1 MYNLQL
7 ALINNMAA
15 MRVWHG
21 SFLLA
26 LDNDMMKKILGLL
39 VSATLLSTPLLHA
52 QDINNLTPEQQ
63 KQLLQLLLK
72 QQLGGMQQQAAQQT
86 LQQTVQQ
93 AAPAAPQRSEASLA
107 DAFRT
112 FPVLTQGVQF
122 ERFRD
127 GFAINGQRYID
138 AEGKITAYA
147 FDAQSGDFTYL
158 AETYPGEYVLKS
170 GRAMTHSEPITIAT
184 AQKQGV
190 LWQVT
195 AVTGKKFSGY
205 RLIPS
210 SRGFVIAR
218 DNTGFR
224 YVPGS
229 GTTNIVAPEEFSIAA
244 LQNGDI
250 GNTGYILLERTPTS
264 NGTQPGNSFGAL
276 MSAVQSLGS
285 VVGVG
290 KKEDYALLNIQNS
303 RLVPVNISLESK
315 QVQVM
320 SACKQKNFLIAKCA
334 QMDSFES
341 AYEANGTRNM
351 SHYFWRINWFNVP
364 GRPILV
370 SQEGG
375 LGKVTATDLNSG
387 KKVILFE
394 RAMGIANFSAIQ
406 DANGKIN
413 VTAQMG
419 FSSETREDVAA
430 LLDSLPGMAE
440 TVAAN

>member
-1 MYNLQL
+1 
-7 ALINNMAA
+7 
-15 MRVWHG
+15 
-21 SFLLA
+21 
-26 LDNDMMKKILGLL
+26 MKKTIALFLAAGLL
-39 VSATLLSTPLLHA
+39 SALPLQA

-63 KQLLQLLLK
+63 KQLLTLLLK
-72 QQLGGMQQQAAQQT
+72 QQLGGAQQQGAA
-86 LQQTVQQ
+86 LPLPL
-93 AAPAAPQRSEASLA
+93 AANNAVPQRTEASLA
-107 DAFRT
+107 ADFRQ
-112 FPVLTQGVQF
+112 FPTLTQGVQF

-138 AEGKITAYA
+138 AEGKITSYA

-158 AETYPGEYVLKS
+158 AETHPGEYVLKA
-170 GRAMTHSEPITIAT
+170 GRAMTQSEPITIAT
-184 AQKQGV
+184 AQKQGMI
-190 LWQVT
+190 WQVT
-195 AVTGKKFSGY
+195 AATGKKFTGY

-229 GTTNIVAPEEFSIAA
+229 GTTNIVAPEAFSIAA

-250 GNTGYILLERTPTS
+250 ANTGYILLERTPTS
-264 NGTQPGNSFGAL
+264 NGTQPGNSLGAL
-276 MSAVQSLGS
+276 FSAVQSLGS

-290 KKEDYALLNIQNS
+290 KKEDYALLNMDNG
-303 RLVPVNISLESK
+303 RVVPVNISLESK

-334 QMDSFES
+334 QMESFES
-341 AYEANGTRNM
+341 AFEPNGTRNM

-364 GRPILV
+364 GRPVLV

-387 KKVILFE
+387 KKVVLFE
-394 RAMGIANFSAIQ
+394 RALGIASFAAIQ

-419 FSSETREDVAA
+419 FSSESRQDVLA
-430 LLDSLPGMAE
+430 LLDSLPNVAE

>member
-1 MYNLQL
+1 
-7 ALINNMAA
+7 
-15 MRVWHG
+15 
-21 SFLLA
+21 
-26 LDNDMMKKILGLL
+26 MKKTIALFLAAGLL
-39 VSATLLSTPLLHA
+39 TALPLQA

-63 KQLLQLLLK
+63 KQLLTLLLK
-72 QQLGGMQQQAAQQT
+72 QQLGGAQQQGAAMP
-86 LQQTVQQ
+86 LPL
-93 AAPAAPQRSEASLA
+93 AANNAVPQRTEASLA
-107 DAFRT
+107 ADFRQ
-112 FPVLTQGVQF
+112 FPTLTQGVQF

-138 AEGKITAYA
+138 AEGKITSYA

-158 AETYPGEYVLKS
+158 AETHPGEYVLKA
-170 GRAMTHSEPITIAT
+170 GRAMTQSEPITIAT
-184 AQKQGV
+184 AQKQGMI
-190 LWQVT
+190 WQVT
-195 AVTGKKFSGY
+195 AATGKKFTGY

-229 GTTNIVAPEEFSIAA
+229 GTTNIVAPEAFSIAA

-250 GNTGYILLERTPTS
+250 ANTGYILLERTPTS
-264 NGTQPGNSFGAL
+264 NGTQPGNSLGAL
-276 MSAVQSLGS
+276 FSAVQSLSS

-290 KKEDYALLNIQNS
+290 KKEDYALLNMDNG
-303 RLVPVNISLESK
+303 RVVPVNISLESK

-334 QMDSFES
+334 QMESFES
-341 AYEANGTRNM
+341 AFEPNGTRNM

-364 GRPILV
+364 GRPVLV

-387 KKVILFE
+387 KKVVLFE
-394 RAMGIANFSAIQ
+394 RALGIASFAAIQ

-419 FSSETREDVAA
+419 FSSESRQDVLA
-430 LLDSLPGMAE
+430 LLDSLPNVAE

>member
-1 MYNLQL
+1 
-7 ALINNMAA
+7 MAV
-15 MRVWHG
+15 MRVLHG

-39 VSATLLSTPLLHA
+39 VSATLLSTQPLHA

-72 QQLGGMQQQAAQQT
+72 QQLGGMQQQAGQQT
-86 LQQTVQQ
+86 LQQTMQQ

-158 AETYPGEYVLKS
+158 AETNPGQYVLKS

-394 RAMGIANFSAIQ
+394 RAMGIANFSAMQ

>member
-1 MYNLQL
+1 MIERL
-7 ALINNMAA
+7 AIQ
-15 MRVWHG
+15 HG
-21 SFLLA
+21 NIVRHFYVLTIQ
-26 LDNDMMKKILGLL
+26 MMKKTIALFLAAGLL
-39 VSATLLSTPLLHA
+39 SALPLQA

-63 KQLLQLLLK
+63 KQLLTLLLR
-72 QQLGGMQQQAAQQT
+72 QQLGGAQQQGAA
-86 LQQTVQQ
+86 LPLPL
-93 AAPAAPQRSEASLA
+93 APNNAVPQRTEASLA
-107 DAFRT
+107 ADFRQ
-112 FPVLTQGVQF
+112 FPTLTQGVQF

-138 AEGKITAYA
+138 AEGKITSYA

-158 AETYPGEYVLKS
+158 AETHPGEFVLKA
-170 GRAMTHSEPITIAT
+170 GRAMTQSEPITIAT
-184 AQKQGV
+184 AQKQGMI
-190 LWQVT
+190 WQVT
-195 AVTGKKFSGY
+195 AATGKKFTGY

-229 GTTNIVAPEEFSIAA
+229 GTTNIVAPEAFSIAA

-250 GNTGYILLERTPTS
+250 ANTGYILLERTPTS
-264 NGTQPGNSFGAL
+264 NGTQPGNSLGAL
-276 MSAVQSLGS
+276 FSAVQSLGS

-290 KKEDYALLNIQNS
+290 KKEDYALLNMDNG
-303 RLVPVNISLESK
+303 RVVPVNISLESK

-334 QMDSFES
+334 QMESFES
-341 AYEANGTRNM
+341 AFEPNGTRNM

-364 GRPILV
+364 GRPVLV

-387 KKVILFE
+387 KKVMLFE
-394 RAMGIANFSAIQ
+394 RALGIASFAAIQ

-419 FSSETREDVAA
+419 FSSESRQDVLA
-430 LLDSLPGMAE
+430 LLDSLPNVAE

>member
-1 MYNLQL
+1 MIERL
-7 ALINNMAA
+7 ASQ
-15 MRVWHG
+15 HG
-21 SFLLA
+21 NIVRHFYVLTIQ
-26 LDNDMMKKILGLL
+26 MMKKTIALFLAAGLL
-39 VSATLLSTPLLHA
+39 SALPLQA

-63 KQLLQLLLK
+63 KQLLTLLLR
-72 QQLGGMQQQAAQQT
+72 QQLGGAQQQGAA
-86 LQQTVQQ
+86 LPLPL
-93 AAPAAPQRSEASLA
+93 APNNAVPQRTEASLA
-107 DAFRT
+107 ADFRQ
-112 FPVLTQGVQF
+112 FPTLTQGVQF

-138 AEGKITAYA
+138 AEGKITSYA

-158 AETYPGEYVLKS
+158 AETHPGEFVLKA
-170 GRAMTHSEPITIAT
+170 GRAMTQSEPITIAT
-184 AQKQGV
+184 AQKQGMI
-190 LWQVT
+190 WQVT
-195 AVTGKKFSGY
+195 AATGKKFTGY

-229 GTTNIVAPEEFSIAA
+229 GTTNIVAPEAFSIAA

-250 GNTGYILLERTPTS
+250 ANTGYILLERTPTS
-264 NGTQPGNSFGAL
+264 NGTQPGNSLGAL
-276 MSAVQSLGS
+276 FSAVQSLGS

-290 KKEDYALLNIQNS
+290 KKEDYALLNMDNG
-303 RLVPVNISLESK
+303 RVVPVNISLESK

-334 QMDSFES
+334 QMESFES
-341 AYEANGTRNM
+341 AFEPNGTRNM

-364 GRPILV
+364 GRPVLV

-375 LGKVTATDLNSG
+375 LGKVIATDLNSG
-387 KKVILFE
+387 KKVMLFE
-394 RAMGIANFSAIQ
+394 RALGIASFAAIQ

-419 FSSETREDVAA
+419 FSSESRQDVLA
-430 LLDSLPGMAE
+430 LLDSLPNVAE

>member
-1 MYNLQL
+1 MNEQYDCLCVSV
-7 ALINNMAA
+7 
-15 MRVWHG
+15 RR
-21 SFLLA
+21 FLPVP
-26 LDNDMMKKILGLL
+26 DTEMMKKILGLL
-39 VSATLLSTPLLHA
+39 VSATLLSTQPLHA

-72 QQLGGMQQQAAQQT
+72 QQLGGMQQQLAQPAAQQAA
-86 LQQTVQQ
+86 V
-93 AAPAAPQRSEASLA
+93 APAAPQRSEASLA
-107 DAFRT
+107 DAFKQ
-112 FPVLTQGVQF
+112 FPTLTQGVQF

-158 AETYPGEYVLKS
+158 AETHPGEYVLKS

-394 RAMGIANFSAIQ
+394 RAMGIANFSAVQ

>member
-1 MYNLQL
+1 
-7 ALINNMAA
+7 
-15 MRVWHG
+15 
-21 SFLLA
+21 
-26 LDNDMMKKILGLL
+26 MMKKIIALFLAAGLL
-39 VSATLLSTPLLHA
+39 SALPLRA

-63 KQLLQLLLK
+63 KQLLTLLLK
-72 QQLGGMQQQAAQQT
+72 QQMGGAQLPQAAA
-86 LQQTVQQ
+86 L
-93 AAPAAPQRSEASLA
+93 PAAANNGLPQRTEDSLA
-107 DAFRT
+107 ADFRQ
-112 FPVLTQGVQF
+112 FPTLTQGVQF

-138 AEGKITAYA
+138 PEGKITAYA

-158 AETYPGEYVLKS
+158 AENRPGEYVLKA
-170 GRAMTHSEPITIAT
+170 GRAMTQSEPITIAT
-184 AQKQGV
+184 AQKQGMI
-190 LWQVT
+190 WQVT
-195 AVTGKKFSGY
+195 AVTGKKFTGY

-264 NGTQPGNSFGAL
+264 NGTQPSNSLGAL
-276 MSAVQSLGS
+276 FSAVQSLGS

-290 KKEDYALLNIQNS
+290 KKEDYALLNMQNS
-303 RLVPVNISLESK
+303 RMVPVNISLESK

-334 QMDSFES
+334 QMESFES
-341 AYEANGTRNM
+341 TFEPNGTRNM

-387 KKVILFE
+387 KKVVLFE
-394 RAMGIANFSAIQ
+394 RALGIASFAATQ

-419 FSSETREDVAA
+419 FSSESRQDVVA
-430 LLDSLPGMAE
+430 LLDSLPNVAE
-440 TVAAN
+440 TVAVN

>member
-1 MYNLQL
+1 MIERL
-7 ALINNMAA
+7 AS
-15 MRVWHG
+15 RHG
-21 SFLLA
+21 NIVRHFYVLTIQ
-26 LDNDMMKKILGLL
+26 MMKKTIALFLAAGLL
-39 VSATLLSTPLLHA
+39 SALPLQA

-63 KQLLQLLLK
+63 KQLLTLLLK
-72 QQLGGMQQQAAQQT
+72 QQLGGAQQQGAA
-86 LQQTVQQ
+86 LPLPL
-93 AAPAAPQRSEASLA
+93 AANNAVPQRTEASLA
-107 DAFRT
+107 ADFRQ
-112 FPVLTQGVQF
+112 FPTLTQGVQF

-138 AEGKITAYA
+138 AEGKITSYA

-158 AETYPGEYVLKS
+158 AETHPGEFVLKA
-170 GRAMTHSEPITIAT
+170 GRAMTQSEPITIAT
-184 AQKQGV
+184 AQKQGMI
-190 LWQVT
+190 WQVT
-195 AVTGKKFSGY
+195 AVTGKKFTGY

-229 GTTNIVAPEEFSIAA
+229 GTTNIVAPEAFSIAA

-250 GNTGYILLERTPTS
+250 ANTGYILLERTPTS
-264 NGTQPGNSFGAL
+264 NGTQPGNSLGAL
-276 MSAVQSLGS
+276 FSAVQSLGS

-290 KKEDYALLNIQNS
+290 KKEDYALLNMDNG
-303 RLVPVNISLESK
+303 RVVPVNISLESK

-334 QMDSFES
+334 QMESFES
-341 AYEANGTRNM
+341 AFEPNGTRNM

-364 GRPILV
+364 GRPVLV

-387 KKVILFE
+387 KKVVLFE
-394 RAMGIANFSAIQ
+394 RALGIASFAAIQ

-419 FSSETREDVAA
+419 FSSESRQDVLA
-430 LLDSLPGMAE
+430 LLDSLPNVAE